1 MNEETGKLF
10 LKEINTLVLKYCDSE
25 AALDCCQ
32 HFENMVLDNMKVEV
46 VDMSGR
52 VNVYPARAVK
62 QHDSVHSPSH
72 YQGEGGM
79 ECIEAIMG
87 SMSPEGFQ
95 DYCKGNILKYI
106 WRFRNK
112 GGVEDLKKAGVY
124 LDFMISSAEDAAKE
138 EGGQA

>member
-1 MNEETGKLF
+1 MKP
-10 LKEINTLVLKYCDSE
+10 E
-25 AALDCCQ
+25 AN
-32 HFENMVLDNMKVEV
+32 HDN
-46 VDMSGR
+46 
-52 VNVYPARAVK
+52 
-62 QHDSVHSPSH
+62 VHSPSH

-79 ECIEAIMG
+79 ECIEAIRG

-124 LDFMISSAEDAAKE
+124 LDFMISSAEDEAKK